1 LWPRVGCGK
10 SGAAMAGCLY
20 ERVLQKAQEVD
31 ASARVTSVSRRDADD
46 GVLVRLAA
54 SGTGD
59 SQNLLR
65 SLRASWPLA
74 TVSLVK
80 NLMNG
85 RTETQVLMPNE
96 NAQREIAM
104 TLAHQSM
111 WQRPLRLLANCLM
124 ILLAIACVQQ
134 AVDISNGPNTGE

>member
-1 LWPRVGCGK
+1 
-10 SGAAMAGCLY
+10 MAGLLY

-54 SGTGD
+54 SGGGD
-59 SQNLLR
+59 AQDMVR
-65 SLRASWPLA
+65 SLRSSWPLA

-85 RTETQVLMPNE
+85 RTETQVLLPNE
-96 NAQREIAM
+96 SEQREIAM
-104 TLAHQSM
+104 ALAYQSA
-111 WQRPLRLLANCLM
+111 WQRQLRLLANGLM
-124 ILLAIACVQQ
+124 VVLAIACVRQ
-134 AVDISNGPNTGE
+134 VVEISNGPNTGE